1 MDNAESVDQHLQDLE
16 FSKALKRRVSLDEAK
31 KRLKLKVE
39 SLKQGG
45 VDQEIQTND
54 FELQIEEVDNHMEYY

>member
-1 MDNAESVDQHLQDLE
+1 MDQHLQDLE

>member
-39 SLKQGG
+39 SLKQCG

-54 FELQIEEVDNHMEYY
+54 FELQNEEVDNHMEYY

>member
-1 MDNAESVDQHLQDLE
+1 VDNAESVDQHLQDLE